1 MLRRIHSFALIA
13 SLAAV
18 ACATSEAVDE
28 GAGDAAATGG
38 GTGIAGSGG
47 LSGGGF
53 PGKVDGGGGGPT
65 GSGGGSGGV
74 SCSAEV
80 CNGRDDDCDGKAD
93 NGVCSPGCTGQEY
106 LEHGY
111 SFCSTTKEL
120 SDAAADCISQKMR
133 LTRPNDAAENDWL
146 RQTATGMGLGALWL
160 GATDW
165 TTEGDWSFP
174 DGAQVWTGGQNGS
187 VVGGVYT
194 NWAQKHPTGS
204 GSNDCMQMN
213 AAGEWSEVSCKQSVA
228 YVCEDY

>member
-1 MLRRIHSFALIA
+1 MHPRIHCFVMIASFA
-13 SLAAV
+13 AA
-18 ACATSEAVDE
+18 ACATSEAVDK

-38 GTGIAGSGG
+38 GTGIAGGGG

-53 PGKVDGGGGGPT
+53 PGKVDGGDGGPT
-65 GSGGGSGGV
+65 GSGGV

-106 LEHGY
+106 FEHGY
-111 SFCSTTKEL
+111 SFCSTPKEL

-146 RQTATGMGLGALWL
+146 RQTATGMSLGALWL

-187 VVGGVYT
+187 AVGGVYT